1 MKRFLLV
8 TLVLALGVIG
18 AVYFAPLV
26 SKEIRIVKL
35 VGAPEA
41 LVLEKNSHIMQRAHL
56 SNGIYSDIIIFSDAA
71 QLGQRDLRVTI
82 RDTGGNIVAKGKTNY
97 VSYPQTSEEIKI
109 TIPISWLIVRHD
121 AFFILDVELVH
132 GVESLPI
139 RTMFHDTDLPKV
151 KRLLLNDTTKPAML
165 VYSFVQRV
173 SIPPFERQGILIG
186 VAFLLAVALLSQI
199 KNQRKKYWAAVV
211 LIIFFAP
218 LAVLGYWYSTG
229 DLGIADWDLYF
240 TLHDSYRK
248 AILEFHTFP
257 FWNPY
262 ICGGT
267 AGLADPEFPVFSP
280 TFLLELIFGIPVGI
294 KFAITLSVI
303 VGATGMLT
311 LARSIGRSVEAG
323 LIAALAVAFG
333 TVSLLEVT
341 EGHVN
346 VLAAMWIPWILW
358 AWIGVYRGIRKPIV
372 CGMFLAA
379 AFLGGG
385 IYLLMYTTF
394 AFVFL
399 MLVVREHRKA
409 VWKTIQSGLWA
420 LGFAS
425 IKLVPVLL
433 WLKQF
438 PDDAYATSAYTLPWI
453 GEILFGRHIHG
464 AYIIFQQNHGW
475 HEYGAYIGYVVFAL
489 ALVGVSRIR
498 KNRIVTGL
506 VVASFV
512 VVLISALGPY
522 LVPIFDP
529 LWFFPRSNV
538 SRVILFAVIP
548 LSLLAAYGSDKI
560 ATTFPKNGNAIRA
573 LLVGIVAIDII
584 SLTYQLSEQAF
595 ILPHVVPSIS
605 PAPHPIAYT
614 TSRYDQLGEGS
625 RTTRSF
631 DAYKAGYGTLV
642 YCSVLG
648 PTPGVSIIS
657 DEGNM
662 GIVSAIDRN
671 AMVILLSW
679 SYNTVR
685 VHIDTP
691 RPTTVVL
698 NANYAEGWMANET
711 KASIFSNRVA
721 VDVPEGSR
729 DIVFRYKSPG
739 FSAGLVL
746 TLGTV
751 AIALYKRKRYN

>member
-8 TLVLALGVIG
+8 TLVLALAVIG
-18 AVYFAPLV
+18 AVYFAPLD
-26 SKEIRIVKL
+26 SKEVRIVKL
-35 VGAPEA
+35 IGAPEA
-41 LVLEKNSHIMQRAHL
+41 LVLEKNSHIKQRAHL
-56 SNGIYSDIIIFSDAA
+56 SNGIYSDIIIFADAA
-71 QLGQRDLRVTI
+71 QLGQRDLRITI
-82 RDTGGNIVAKGKTNY
+82 RDTRGNIVARGKTNY

-121 AFFILDVELVH
+121 AFFVLDLELVH
-132 GVESLPI
+132 GESLPI
-139 RTMFHDTDLPKV
+139 RTIFHD
-151 KRLLLNDTTKPAML
+151 DTTKPAML
-165 VYSFVQRV
+165 VYSFVKRV
-173 SIPPFERQGILIG
+173 SIPPLERHGILIG
-186 VAFLLAVALLSQI
+186 VAFLLAVALLSRI
-199 KNQRKKYWAAVV
+199 KNQRQKYWAAII

-229 DLGIADWDLYF
+229 DLGIADWDFYF

-248 AILEFHTFP
+248 AILEHHTFP

-280 TFLLELIFGIPVGI
+280 TFLLELLFGIPVGI
-294 KFAITLSVI
+294 RLAITLSVI
-303 VGATGMLT
+303 VGATGMLA
-311 LARSIGRSVEAG
+311 LARSLGRSVEAG

-333 TVSLLEVT
+333 TVSLLEIT

-358 AWIGVYRGIRKPIV
+358 AWLGAYRGIRKPVV

-399 MLVVREHRKA
+399 ILFVREHRKA
-409 VWKTIQSGLWA
+409 VWKTAQSGLWA
-420 LGFAS
+420 LGFVS
-425 IKLVPVLL
+425 VKLVPVLL

-438 PDDAYATSAYTLPWI
+438 PDDAYATSAYTLSWI

-498 KNRIVTGL
+498 KNRIVTAL
-506 VVASFV
+506 VISSV
-512 VVLISALGPY
+512 VVTFVSALGPY

-529 LWFFPRSNV
+529 LWFFPRSNI
-538 SRVILFAVIP
+538 SRVILFAIIP
-548 LSLLAAYGSDKI
+548 LSLLAAFGADKV
-560 ATTFPKNGNAIRA
+560 ATVFPNKGKAIRA

-605 PAPHPIAYT
+605 PAPKPIAFT
-614 TSRYDQLGEGS
+614 PDRYDEQGQGS
-625 RTTRSF
+625 RTTRSY
-631 DAYKAGYGTLV
+631 DAYKAGYGTFA

-648 PTPGVSIIS
+648 PTPGVQMVH
-657 DEGNM
+657 EEEYTGV
-662 GIVSAIDRN
+662 VSAVDQRARVTLI
-671 AMVILLSW
+671 SW
-679 SYNTVR
+679 SYNVVR
-685 VHIDTP
+685 ARVETP
-691 RPTTVVL
+691 VATLVVL
-698 NANYAEGWMANET
+698 NTNHVDGWTANGKKT
-711 KASIFSNRVA
+711 TVFSNRVGIDMA
-721 VDVPEGSR
+721 QGNHVIE
-729 DIVFRYKSPG
+729 FRYNPPG
-739 FSAGLVL
+739 FIVGFVISVCTIL
-746 TLGTV
+746 
-751 AIALYKRKRYN
+751 IALFVRTRYH